1 MGTATPARLQ
11 DSLRSLRQ
19 GARDFQWAQYNLIRR
34 IHGEEAAQNLR
45 LQWLSGLNMEV
56 LGRRLVTA
64 LAESSDLLDVAE
76 QVATALED
84 LARGD

>member
-1 MGTATPARLQ
+1 
-11 DSLRSLRQ
+11 
-19 GARDFQWAQYNLIRR
+19 
-34 IHGEEAAQNLR
+34 
-45 LQWLSGLNMEV
+45 MEV

-84 LARGD
+84 LARED